1 MSLRSHAGPAPAR
14 VRHRPSASSLTWWI
28 TLVVSAVLL
37 LGAILPIAYA
47 ALRSVPLYESGGSF
61 TLDNYTAFLSDA
73 SFWTALWN
81 TSLLAVLTAVP
92 SILIG
97 TALAVLVTRTNMPGR
112 SLIGVLLLAP
122 LLFPGLGATLGWV
135 SMYAPSGY
143 ISTWF
148 ANTFGGV
155 PWNLYSIP
163 GMALVSLE
171 RTVPMVYLLARARL
185 STLDSSIEDAALSA
199 GAGPARILR
208 TITLPMMRPSLL
220 LAGVLISMM
229 VFESLGLPLLLG
241 TSSGIET
248 VSTYIYNNW
257 TRSADNQGLVSAT
270 ASTLLLI
277 VTLMMLLRS
286 RLEGD
291 SKRFVTASGKPKA
304 RRPLDLGIIG
314 PVASVLCLAWVVLA
328 IVMPTFGLLMTAFT
342 QIFSPLISPWEVLT
356 THNFSTVFDSPAF
369 TRSIRNSILVAVV
382 GALVST
388 VALTIA
394 ALVAHRSEFRFRTA
408 LPPLLLFPRAMPG
421 IVVGMGLFWAFVVV
435 DPSGWV
441 RASIWGIMIA
451 FVIRNTAV
459 GYAAIES
466 TLLSISNELDG
477 AARTCGAGWL
487 RTGWTIVVPLLR
499 PALGACFVLMFVAL
513 LNDYDPAIFL
523 MTSGNEV
530 IGLTMLRQW
539 LAGFAGPVAALGVI
553 QMLITAVVLGSGRL
567 FFGVKAHV

>member
-1 MSLRSHAGPAPAR
+1 
-14 VRHRPSASSLTWWI
+14 VTWWV
-28 TLVVSAVLL
+28 TLLVTAILL
-37 LGAILPIAYA
+37 LGAIVPVVYA

-61 TLDNYTAFLSDA
+61 TLANYSSFLSDRA
-73 SFWTALWN
+73 FWTALGN
-81 TSLLAVLTAVP
+81 TALLAVLTSVP

-112 SLIGVLLLAP
+112 RVIGVLLLAP

-135 SMYAPSGY
+135 SMYSPSGY
-143 ISTWF
+143 ISTW
-148 ANTFGGV
+148 AADVFGGV

-199 GAGPARILR
+199 GATPARILR

-220 LAGVLISMM
+220 LAAVLISMM

-257 TRSADNQGLVSAT
+257 TTSAGNQGVVSAT
-270 ASTLLLI
+270 ASVLLLL

-291 SKRFVTASGKPKA
+291 SRRFVTSLGKPKA
-304 RRPLDLGIIG
+304 RRPLKLGPIG
-314 PVASVLCLAWVVLA
+314 PVASVLCFAWVVLA
-328 IVMPTFGLLMTAFT
+328 IVMPTVGLVMTAFT
-342 QIFSPLISPWEVLT
+342 QIFSPLISPWDVLT
-356 THNFSTVFDSPAF
+356 TDNFATVFDSPSF
-369 TRSIRNSILVAVV
+369 TRSIRNSVVIAVV
-382 GALVST
+382 GAILSVVGLT
-388 VALTIA
+388 VA
-394 ALVAHRSEFRFRTA
+394 ALVAHRSEFGLRRA
-408 LPPLLLFPRAMPG
+408 LPPMLLFPRAMPG
-421 IVVGMGLFWAFVVV
+421 IVVGMGLFWAFVVL

-441 RASIWGIMIA
+441 RASIWGIMLA
-451 FVIRNTAV
+451 FIVRNTAV

-466 TLLSISNELDG
+466 TLSSISKELDG
-477 AARTCGAGWL
+477 AARTCGATWL

-499 PALGACFVLMFVAL
+499 PALGACFILMFVAL

-553 QMLITAVVLGSGRL
+553 QMLITAAVLGAGRF

>member
-1 MSLRSHAGPAPAR
+1 MSFAHEDGPALTRQR
-14 VRHRPSASSLTWWI
+14 VSASSLTWWT
-28 TLVVSAVLL
+28 TLTLSAVLL
-37 LGAILPIAYA
+37 LGAIVPVVYA

-61 TLDNYTAFLSDA
+61 TLANYSAFLSDSA
-73 SFWTALWN
+73 FWTALGN
-81 TSLLAVLTAVP
+81 TAFLAVLTAAP

-112 SLIGVLLLAP
+112 SVIGVLLLAP

-135 SMYAPSGY
+135 SMYSPNGY

-148 ANTFGGV
+148 ANTLGGV

-220 LAGVLISMM
+220 LTAVLISMM
-229 VFESLGLPLLLG
+229 VFESLGLPLVLG
-241 TSSGIET
+241 TSSGIDT

-257 TRSADNQGLVSAT
+257 TRAAGNQGLVSAT
-270 ASTLLLI
+270 ASMLLLI

-291 SKRFVTASGKPKA
+291 SKRFVTSSGKPKA
-304 RRPLDLGIIG
+304 RRPLKLGVVG
-314 PVASVLCLAWVVLA
+314 PIASVLCLSWVILA
-328 IVMPTFGLLMTAFT
+328 IVMPTIGLLMTAFT

-356 THNFSTVFDSPAF
+356 TANFATVFDSPTF
-369 TRSIRNSILVAVV
+369 TRSIRNSLVIAVV
-382 GALVST
+382 GAIVST
-388 VALTIA
+388 IALTVA
-394 ALVAHRSEFRFRTA
+394 ALVAHRSDFRFRNA
-408 LPPLLLFPRAMPG
+408 LPPMLLFPRAMPG
-421 IVVGMGLFWAFVVV
+421 IVVGMGLFWAFVVL

-441 RASIWGIMIA
+441 QASIWGIMIA
-451 FVIRNTAV
+451 FIIRNTAV
-459 GYAAIES
+459 GYSAIES
-466 TLLSISNELDG
+466 TLLSISSELDG
-477 AARTCGAGWL
+477 AARTCGASWL

-499 PALGACFVLMFVAL
+499 PALGACFILMFVAL

-539 LAGFAGPVAALGVI
+539 LAGFAGPVAALGVV
-553 QMLITAVVLGSGRL
+553 QMLITVAVLGAGRL
-567 FFGVKAHV
+567 FFGVKTHV